1 MLRIVS
7 SSRSGAGPLETIA
20 TGDNLLILEG
30 VTLQGS
36 NTEPVV
42 FLDGFNIEA
51 VIDGRV
57 LGHSGVKLGNDALD
71 GFNTL
76 TISATGSVIGN
87 TQNAINLFGGGTST
101 IDNSGL
107 IAGQNNAIYFS
118 AFGPGSKLINSG
130 RIIAEGDAVVSSG
143 DEALSIINSG
153 IIVSYDSTAIFG
165 SFAND
170 SIVNSGSIRGDI
182 LLSIGNDTYDGN
194 GGIVRGV
201 ISGGDGNDTLSGG
214 AGADNI
220 SGAKDN
226 DHITGRG
233 GIDNLTGGVGSDRFI
248 YNALSEVRDIIND
261 FTTADFLVFKK
272 AAFGNLAAGT
282 LASANFRANLSGQA
296 QDASDRF
303 IYETDR
309 DILWYDANG
318 SAAGGRVLITDFAYD
333 VNLTRSD
340 ILIIA

>member
-7 SSRSGAGPLETIA
+7 SSRSGAGQLETVV

-30 VTLQGS
+30 VTLQGTNAESVIFIDGS
-36 NTEPVV
+36 NIDTT
-42 FLDGFNIEA
+42 
-51 VIDGRV
+51 IDGRV
-57 LGHSGVKLGNDALD
+57 LGDVGIKIGNDSLD
-71 GFNTL
+71 AFNTI
-76 TISATGSVIGN
+76 TVSASGSVIG
-87 TQNAINLFGGGTST
+87 TLQIAIAVFGGGSST

-107 IAGQNNAIYFS
+107 IAGQSNAIN
-118 AFGPGSKLINSG
+118 FGALERSTLINSG
-130 RIIAEGDAVVSSG
+130 RIFAEGDAITSG
-143 DEALSIINSG
+143 GGEALTITNSG
-153 IIVSYDSTAIFG
+153 SIVSYDSSAIVG

-170 SIVNSGSIRGDI
+170 SIVNSGFIRGDI
-182 LLSIGNDTYDGN
+182 LLSLGNDSYNGDG
-194 GGIVRGV
+194 GRVRGA
-201 ISGGDGNDTLSGG
+201 ISGGGGNDTLSGG
-214 AGADNI
+214 AGTDNI
-220 SGAKDN
+220 SGDNNN

-233 GIDNLTGGVGSDRFI
+233 GIDGLTGGSGSDRFI
-248 YNALSEVRDIIND
+248 YNALSEVRDIITD

-272 AAFGNLAAGT
+272 AAFGNLATGT
-282 LASANFRANLSGQA
+282 LSSAAFRANLSGQA
-296 QDASDRF
+296 QDATDRF